1 MIHRLMAVTTVLAL
15 VTGINAM
22 TNAQELKTGDRIV
35 FLGDSI
41 TQAGAGPH
49 GYVTFFRQVLQK
61 VRPDLDVEVIGAG
74 ISGNRVP
81 DLQARLERDV
91 LAKDPTV
98 VVIYIGINDV
108 WHSLNNRGT
117 PIDEFESGLKDIIG
131 KIQISGA
138 RVVLCTPSV
147 IGEKTDG
154 SNQLDEMLEQYSNV
168 SRKVARDT
176 KSQLL
181 DLRKAFL
188 DYLKQHNPDNQEKD
202 ILTTDGVHLNAQG
215 NEFVAEQMLKAL
227 GVTKDESN
235 PEARLR
241 HLVLFQFNDDL
252 TEQQVDEIV
261 DAFCELENQIDFIA
275 DFEYGTN
282 ISSEGLSNG
291 FTHCFLL
298 TFDSEKK
305 LQDYLKHDAHMAF
318 VQLLQGKIA
327 KVQVLDYWAK

>member
-168 SRKVARDT
+168 SRKVARET

-188 DYLKQHNPDNQEKD
+188 DYLKQHNPDNQEKN

-227 GVTKDESN
+227 GVLKPD
-235 PEARLR
+235 RRQDDLLR
-241 HLVLFQFNDDL
+241 HIVMFQFEDGLADQDV
-252 TEQQVDEIV
+252 TEIV
-261 DAFCELENQIDFIA
+261 DAFCNLENKIDSIA

-282 ISSEGLSNG
+282 ISKEGLSNG
-291 FTHCFLL
+291 FTHCFVL
-298 TFDSEKK
+298 TFESEPA
-305 LQDYLKHDAHMAF
+305 LQEYLKHQAHLDF
-318 VQLLQGKIA
+318 VKMLQGKIA
-327 KVQVLDYWAK
+327 KVQVFDYWAK